1 MANNPVGSL
10 WLQQHF
16 QLNGYKLSHRSF
28 IGSRD
33 RVESYENGE
42 TEETFGPKY
51 EPKVSDPL
59 SHIEFSLKYDD
70 INFEF
75 LKAVYQRIPV
85 EDVVAYIAEKPSG
98 KYGRYIGFFYEFL
111 TGHQLSLIKPIT
123 GNYVYLLD
131 NKKYITGKPL
141 KNTRWHINDNLLGD
155 NNFCPVIRR
164 TKTLQTLLQSD
175 LKKQIEQLTKR
186 YPPDIF
192 YRATNY
198 LYTKET
204 RSSYEIEKE
213 KPSPERVQRFITLL
227 TKAGEQPGN
236 VLLSEDNLTK
246 LQNEIVDPRFAATGY
261 RDFQNYIG
269 QSLPNF
275 KEMIYYVCPP
285 PGYLN
290 SIMQGLMTVVAKTE
304 SAPPIVRAAVIA
316 FGFVFAHPF
325 EDGNGRLHRFLIH
338 DMLTRDGIV
347 PKGLIIPV
355 SAHML
360 SNMKEYN
367 QVLEAYSL
375 PLMQRISYNK
385 TSKGELIVTNPG
397 EVEGY
402 FRYPDLTVQCSYLAH
417 TIEATITDDMMDE
430 LEFLLHYDEVK
441 KELQAIVD
449 MPDKDIDL
457 IITFLHQNKGVFPN
471 RRRKHFSKLTDQE
484 IVAMEKAFQNVF
496 QLPFVNEIKQP

>member
-1 MANNPVGSL
+1 MANKPVGSL
-10 WLQQHF
+10 WLQKHF
-16 QLNGYKLSHRSF
+16 QLNKYKLSHRSF
-28 IGSRD
+28 IGARD
-33 RVESYENGE
+33 RVELYENGE
-42 TEETFGPKY
+42 ADEIFGPKY
-51 EPKVSDPL
+51 EPKSSDPL

-70 INFEF
+70 LNLEF
-75 LKAVYQRIPV
+75 LKAVFERIAV
-85 EDVVAYIAEKPSG
+85 EDVAAYIAVKPSG

-111 TGHQLSLIKPIT
+111 TGHQLQLLKPIS
-123 GNYVYLLD
+123 GNYVDLLD
-131 NKKYITGKPL
+131 NEKYITGKQV
-141 KNTRWHINDNLLGD
+141 KNVRWHITNNLLGE

-164 TKTLQTLLQSD
+164 TKALQTLLQSD
-175 LKKQIEQLTKR
+175 LKKQIEQLTKS
-186 YPPDIF
+186 YPPEIF

-236 VLLSEDNLTK
+236 MLLREDNLTK
-246 LQNEIVDPRFAATGY
+246 LQNEIVDPRFAVSGY

-269 QSLPNF
+269 QLLPNF
-275 KEMIYYVCPP
+275 NELIHYICPP
-285 PGYLN
+285 PAYLN
-290 SIMQGLMTVVAKTE
+290 SIMQGLMSIVAKTE
-304 SAPPIVRAAVIA
+304 GAPPVVRAAVIA

-367 QVLEAYSL
+367 QALEAYSV
-375 PLMQRISYNK
+375 PLMQRISYDK
-385 TSKGELIVTNPG
+385 IPKKGIIVTNPG

-402 FRYPDLTVQCSYLAH
+402 FRYPDLTQQSVYLAH
-417 TIEATITDDMMDE
+417 TLEATITNDMMVE
-430 LEFLLHYDEVK
+430 LEFLLHYDKVK

-449 MPDKDIDL
+449 MPDKDTDL
-457 IITFLHQNKGVFPN
+457 IITFLHQNKGILPN
-471 RRRKHFSKLTDQE
+471 RRRKYFSKLTDPE
-484 IVAMEKAFQNVF
+484 IEAIEKAFQEVF
-496 QLPFVNEIKQP
+496 QFPSSKQIK